1 MAARAHKVS
10 AARKAARATARAHN
24 VSVHHMRWAR
34 IFESRRIQPPLDALQ
49 LEEQA
54 RGIVWQR
61 GASGLARDFSK
72 ALGRLHPLVA
82 NR

>member
-1 MAARAHKVS
+1 MS
-10 AARKAARATARAHN
+10 AALVAARATHGATARADN
-24 VSVHHMRWAR
+24 VGVHHMRWAR

-54 RGIVWQR
+54 RSVVWQR